1 MGSPFGDRLRA
12 LRKKKGL
19 SLDRLAEAT
28 GTSKSYLW
36 ELENREVPRPS
47 AEKLAALA
55 RALDSTVGA
64 LVDDKTDPGAADIQD
79 QVFFRKFQELDPDD
93 RDRIRQIVDAWSKR
107 G

>member
-55 RALDSTVGA
+55 RALASTVGA
-64 LVDDKTDPGAADIQD
+64 LMDDKTDPGAADIQD
-79 QVFFRKFQELDPDD
+79 QVFFRKFQELDSDD
-93 RDRIRQIVDAWSKR
+93 RDRLRQIVDAWSKR